1 MVCGRNGQKNV
12 VYYSG
17 TWIYYVF
24 YAPYNVTVCANI
36 GRYSRLARNGKYT
49 EDDFNYL
56 IEGLPNDIERIYRS
70 GTGACPQHNENS
82 EWIEFC
88 GDDEKKKHV
97 WSSSFW
103 RIK

>member
-1 MVCGRNGQKNV
+1 MDKEKV

-56 IEGLPNDIERIYRS
+56 IDGLPNDIETELVHVLSIMKTPNGSNFVVMTRKRNMFGHHLS
-70 GTGACPQHNENS
+70 GE
-82 EWIEFC
+82 
-88 GDDEKKKHV
+88 
-97 WSSSFW
+97 
-103 RIK
+103 